1 MSKINPRYLVLSDPD
16 FAQKIYIVV
25 PHDLLDQV
33 VSELMKMGVVEVI
46 TSGEKKE
53 TYEREI
59 ESIARYYELLEK
71 AYSLYNEFVQHIE
84 EDVVIEIKE
93 FIPFEE
99 FKSYLNMLLDKFDK
113 VIGELRDINK
123 VIEDLKQKL
132 DELELLHMLIKSLAL
147 SNPNGDTSLLR
158 YNGKEFIVD
167 TFYGSL
173 DQLNL
178 VSSRAIAV
186 IGQAIR
192 DQKAV
197 TSMLFI
203 SREYHRVVSMID
215 NSIKRIE
222 YVDKLGVVSLQN
234 ALNIIEEELTRTR
247 ESMDK
252 FLNTKRDT
260 VAKYLQD
267 LALLK
272 IILDTEYE
280 RIKTIYRAT
289 KSRYL
294 SLIIGWI
301 PRSKVENVV
310 NHLKTRYPIEVVVEH
325 DPNPP
330 SDFNNLKPY
339 KPFELI
345 TEMNGAPSVN
355 DWDPTPLLTY
365 AFIMFFSL
373 MIGDVGYSI
382 GLILASRYILPIFAD
397 DPNSEGFKKLQKI
410 LYISGAGGIV
420 TGILSGSFFGDLF
433 GQYIPTNLRII
444 PTEPGLMIGFSIII
458 GWIWIL
464 ASHVLALIK
473 NAVKSRDLFGAL
485 TEFSMVMLLIL
496 GLFYTLD
503 FLSRRGMKPMY
514 GFVNEELY
522 AFVEQNSLYIQ
533 LISYAFV
540 ALLIASRIKTMGALG
555 AILWIFDLSG
565 ALGDVFS
572 FIRIAGIALGTILL
586 ANVFNQIIY
595 SVIAMNIALGIAIAI
610 ISHFIVF
617 ALSPL
622 GPFVHSLRLCIL
634 EIGSKIYEGQNRR
647 VSPLSIKIP
656 PRVVV
661 TRKR

>member
-33 VSELMKMGVVEVI
+33 ASELMKMGVVEVI
-46 TSGEKKE
+46 TSREKKE

-192 DQKAV
+192 DQKAI

-252 FLNTKRDT
+252 FLNIKRDMVT
-260 VAKYLQD
+260 KHLKD

-280 RIKTIYRAT
+280 RI
-289 KSRYL
+289 
-294 SLIIGWI
+294 
-301 PRSKVENVV
+301 
-310 NHLKTRYPIEVVVEH
+310 
-325 DPNPP
+325 
-330 SDFNNLKPY
+330 
-339 KPFELI
+339 
-345 TEMNGAPSVN
+345 
-355 DWDPTPLLTY
+355 
-365 AFIMFFSL
+365 
-373 MIGDVGYSI
+373 
-382 GLILASRYILPIFAD
+382 
-397 DPNSEGFKKLQKI
+397 
-410 LYISGAGGIV
+410 
-420 TGILSGSFFGDLF
+420 
-433 GQYIPTNLRII
+433 
-444 PTEPGLMIGFSIII
+444 
-458 GWIWIL
+458 
-464 ASHVLALIK
+464 
-473 NAVKSRDLFGAL
+473 
-485 TEFSMVMLLIL
+485 
-496 GLFYTLD
+496 
-503 FLSRRGMKPMY
+503 
-514 GFVNEELY
+514 
-522 AFVEQNSLYIQ
+522 
-533 LISYAFV
+533 
-540 ALLIASRIKTMGALG
+540 
-555 AILWIFDLSG
+555 
-565 ALGDVFS
+565 
-572 FIRIAGIALGTILL
+572 
-586 ANVFNQIIY
+586 
-595 SVIAMNIALGIAIAI
+595 
-610 ISHFIVF
+610 
-617 ALSPL
+617 
-622 GPFVHSLRLCIL
+622 
-634 EIGSKIYEGQNRR
+634 
-647 VSPLSIKIP
+647 
-656 PRVVV
+656 
-661 TRKR
+661 